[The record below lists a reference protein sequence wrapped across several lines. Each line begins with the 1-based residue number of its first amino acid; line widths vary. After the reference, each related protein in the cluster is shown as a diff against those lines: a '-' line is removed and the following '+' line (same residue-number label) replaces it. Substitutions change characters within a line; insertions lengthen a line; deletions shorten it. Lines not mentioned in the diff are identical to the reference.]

1 LFTQPLDWGSR
12 VEEPEL
18 QRGARPRPLRFSV
31 RPFPYVSESLE
42 TVMGLAEKIKSLRYA
57 KGWGPGKLA
66 EVAGLSRTEIYQI
79 EEGNRI
85 EPRASTTKR
94 LADALGVSVAELT
107 EIER

>member
-1 LFTQPLDWGSR
+1 
-12 VEEPEL
+12 
-18 QRGARPRPLRFSV
+18 
-31 RPFPYVSESLE
+31 LE

-107 EIER
+107 EIEPFPLQANSPSEVDAAVRIMPLRIVER